1 MFLLVQKKMQSNLQ
15 NKQVLL
21 VGNPNVG
28 KSTIF
33 NALCNKNQKTGNY
46 AGVTVASH
54 SGFYT
59 YNNEEVEVIDLPGS
73 YSIYPSSEDEA
84 IFTKFLIEEQHN
96 YSGVVYVLDSM
107 NLKRGLLLF
116 QQIQDL
122 GIPLILVANQL
133 DEAERRGTSINF
145 DELSKELG
153 VKIIKS
159 NAKEKIGLEDL
170 REAIYQNEFQKSE
183 KVSFEIPMEQRA
195 VVHKIASQT
204 HEKNPYKVWTLL
216 SSETYLGKL
225 DTLDDKLNE
234 NDTKC
239 IVPKRLQTQETIR
252 RYQNIDKTVQKV
264 VSKTPQFKELF
275 TEKLDKLLVHKFWGY
290 VIFGAILLLIFQLV
304 FFMAEYP
311 MNWIDSGFVWLSEFA
326 KNTLPEGPLNS
337 LISDGIIPGL
347 GGIIIF
353 APQIGILL
361 YFLYLLEDSGYM
373 SRVIFLM
380 DRFLKPFGLN
390 GKSIVPLISGVACA
404 IPAIMS
410 TRNIENVKERLI
422 TILVTPFMTC
432 SARLPVYSIIIALV
446 IPAKK
451 FLGIDYRAIALLVMY
466 LLGFVTALLSS
477 LILKKVIRQNYKSFL
492 IMDLPPY
499 KMPLFGYDFKLM
511 LEKVWD
517 FITGAGKVIFA
528 VSVILWALS
537 YIGPKQNE
545 NQIVATDVHLD
556 HSYLAKLGRGIEPVV
571 APLGYDWKMGVSVI
585 SSFAAREVF
594 VGTMST
600 LYSLD
605 DDVPEQKILEKM
617 RTDVKSN
624 GEKVFSFATGISIL
638 IYYAFAMQC
647 ISTIAVVY
655 RETKSWKWTLIQ
667 LVGMTGLAY
676 IVAMAAYQFFK

>member
-1 MFLLVQKKMQSNLQ
+1 MQKTF
-15 NKQVLL
+15 KQKQILL

-28 KSTIF
+28 KSTLF
-33 NALCNKNQKTGNY
+33 NALCNRNQKTGNY

-54 SGFYT
+54 SGNYI
-59 YNNEEVEVIDLPGS
+59 YLEEEVEIIDLPGS
-73 YSIYPSSEDEA
+73 YSIYPTSEDEA
-84 IFTKFLIEEQHN
+84 IFSKFLFEEQQQ
-96 YSGVVYVLDSM
+96 YSGVVYVLDAM

-133 DEAERRGTSINF
+133 DEAERRGTRIDF
-145 DELSKELG
+145 EILSETLG
-153 VKIIKS
+153 VKIIQS
-159 NAKEKIGLEDL
+159 NAKKKIGVEEL
-170 REAIYQNEFQKSE
+170 RKAIHDNEFTKAGHI
-183 KVSFEIPMEQRA
+183 SFEVPLEQRA
-195 VVHKIASQT
+195 IVHKIASQT
-204 HEKNPYKVWTLL
+204 NENNPYKVWTLL
-216 SSETYLGKL
+216 SSETYFGKL
-225 DTLDDKLNE
+225 ESVHDKLNE
-234 NDTKC
+234 HEARC
-239 IVPKRLQTQETIR
+239 IVPKRFQTQETIR
-252 RYQNIDKTVQKV
+252 RYQDIDKIVQKV
-264 VSKTPQFKELF
+264 VSKTPQFKELL
-275 TEKLDKLLVHKFWGY
+275 TEKIDRLLVHKFWGY
-290 VIFGAILLLIFQLV
+290 IIFAAVLLLIFQLV

-311 MNWIDSGFVWLSEFA
+311 MNWIDGGFVWLSEFT
-326 KNTLPEGPLNS
+326 KTLLPDGPLNS
-337 LISDGIIPGL
+337 LLSDGIIPGL

-432 SARLPVYSIIIALV
+432 AARLPVYSIIIALV
-446 IPAKK
+446 IPEGN
-451 FLGIDYRAIALLVMY
+451 FIGIDYRAIALLAMY
-466 LLGFVTALLSS
+466 FLGFLAALLSS
-477 LILKKVIRQNYKSFL
+477 LILKKVIRQQHKSFL
-492 IMDLPPY
+492 VMDLPPY

-517 FITGAGKVIFA
+517 FITGAGKVILA
-528 VSVILWALS
+528 VSILLWALS
-537 YIGPKQNE
+537 YVGPKQNDNE
-545 NQIVATDVHLD
+545 IFATDVHLD
-556 HSYLAKLGRGIEPVV
+556 HSYLAGLGRTIEPVFE
-571 APLGYDWKMGVSVI
+571 PLGYDWKMGVSII

-605 DDVPEQKILEKM
+605 DDVEEQKIIDKM
-617 RTDVKSN
+617 RNDVKPN
-624 GEKVFSFATGISIL
+624 GEKVFSFATGMSIL
-638 IYYAFAMQC
+638 VYYAFAMQC

-655 RETKSWKWTLIQ
+655 RETRSWKWTLIQ
-667 LVGMTGLAY
+667 LVAMTGLAY
-676 IVAMAAYQFFK
+676 ISALLTYQLFR